1 MLIHA
6 RIHAPLPSL
15 SEGCGKI
22 QNSKIDEGVR
32 IRNRISQELKKKKT
46 YLEIKN
52 VEMLVVWNV
61 RIKISKRVKK
71 TTSKFFLLS

>member
-1 MLIHA
+1 MCTHCNYMHHTETKTMLIHA

-22 QNSKIDEGVR
+22 QNSKINEGVR
-32 IRNRISQELKKKKT
+32 IRNGISQELKKKT

-52 VEMLVVWNV
+52 VEMLVV
-61 RIKISKRVKK
+61 
-71 TTSKFFLLS
+71 

>member
-1 MLIHA
+1 MHHTETKTMLIHA

-22 QNSKIDEGVR
+22 QNSKINERVR
-32 IRNRISQELKKKKT
+32 IRNGISQELKKKT

-52 VEMLVVWNV
+52 VEMLVV
-61 RIKISKRVKK
+61 
-71 TTSKFFLLS
+71 